1 MEKQG
6 PSESIS
12 VCPCLLDTGLL
23 GLLFGPPAGKGFGQS
38 QDCHLRI
45 LEKKT

>member
-38 QDCHLRI
+38 YHLRI